1 MRGIARAAGR
11 RLPSFVRT
19 HVALSMTQISS
30 KSTFFYKKVFPVLW
44 FGFLAIFIV
53 TTLLSGA
60 VEKDFMFLVVPCA
73 MAVFG
78 FFLFRKLVWNLAD
91 EVYDGGDFLVVR
103 FRSEEENVAL
113 SNIMNVSASTNMNPP
128 RITLRLVQPGKFGSE
143 LAFSPT
149 KSFTLNPFAKSEV
162 AEDLMVRVDKA
173 RSRRAA

>member
-1 MRGIARAAGR
+1 
-11 RLPSFVRT
+11 
-19 HVALSMTQISS
+19 MTRISS
-30 KSTFFYKKVFPVLW
+30 KSTFFYKDIFPVLW

-53 TTLLSGA
+53 TTLLGGA
-60 VEKDFMFLVVPCA
+60 VEKDFMFLVVPCS
-73 MAVFG
+73 MAVLG

-103 FRSEEENVAL
+103 FRSEEEHVAL

-143 LAFSPT
+143 FAFSPT

-173 RSRRAA
+173 RSRRVA